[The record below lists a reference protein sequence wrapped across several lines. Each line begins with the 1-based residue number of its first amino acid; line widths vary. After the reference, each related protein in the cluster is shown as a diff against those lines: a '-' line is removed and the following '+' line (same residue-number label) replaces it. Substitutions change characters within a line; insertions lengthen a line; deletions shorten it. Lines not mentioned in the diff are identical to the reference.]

1 MKVKELLPVL
11 NCGYEVY
18 DCRNV
23 NSWKEAPIMCRSNNF
38 YTDGGELL
46 NLEVNRITI
55 NQHKNVLIIEAISID
70 DKMKEENEA
79 LRLENE
85 ALRERIKLFEK
96 LP

>member
-1 MKVKELLPVL
+1 M
-11 NCGYEVY
+11 
-18 DCRNV
+18 R
-23 NSWKEAPIMCRSNNF
+23 RSNNF

-55 NQHKNVLIIEAISID
+55 NQLKNVLIIEAISID
-70 DKMKEENEA
+70 DKLKEENEA